1 MQSRFHAPLGVL
13 IAGLLWQDARHLF
26 PIAWE
31 LWFLV
36 SGKLLFAAGLVW
48 LGMKGLDWWGEE
60 APILHPYKM
69 GKIVRLNYR
78 EAMARLRLIELFDG
92 DARMARRQVRIL
104 MARYPGRLEQWY
116 WEQAIVD
123 IERDRA

>member
-13 IAGLLWQDARHLF
+13 IAGLLWQDAGQFF
-26 PIAWE
+26 PSTWT

-36 SGKLLFAAGLVW
+36 TGKVVFGIGLIG
-48 LGMKGLDWWGEE
+48 LGMKALDWWGEE
-60 APILHPYKM
+60 APVLHPYKM
-69 GKIVRLNYR
+69 GKLVQLNYR

-116 WEQAIVD
+116 WEQAIAD
-123 IERDRA
+123 LERDRA